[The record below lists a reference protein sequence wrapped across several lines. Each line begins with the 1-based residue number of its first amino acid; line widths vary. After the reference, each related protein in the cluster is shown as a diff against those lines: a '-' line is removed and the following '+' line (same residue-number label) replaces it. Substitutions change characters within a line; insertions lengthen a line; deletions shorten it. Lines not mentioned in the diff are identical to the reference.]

1 MLEEQK
7 KKGGEGV
14 LMVFGK
20 NTTNVTL
27 GNIYVREFSGS
38 CIISFSFF
46 FQIMLLKHKRVYVL
60 MRIIKIYKVAE
71 GEPIIIIK

>member
-20 NTTNVTL
+20 K
-27 GNIYVREFSGS
+27 YSKCYFREHL
-38 CIISFSFF
+38 CESFLEAALFHLVFF

>member
-46 FQIMLLKHKRVYVL
+46 FFK
-60 MRIIKIYKVAE
+60 
-71 GEPIIIIK
+71 

>member
-46 FQIMLLKHKRVYVL
+46 FSNNV
-60 MRIIKIYKVAE
+60 IKA
-71 GEPIIIIK
+71 